1 MIKIILPL
9 IFLSSPVF
17 GETLKNNYDK
27 LNEAYAKCTNLE
39 RDADLS
45 NVNNEWLQSLSDRD
59 QIIVLR
65 SISRKAYDNCVKPE
79 SLIFSYDIVRAA
91 INGDS
96 KPLDNYI
103 KLMELSNT
111 QIELDKKFSQFN
123 PDKIKTLL
131 NNPLLNQPF
140 NARTAF
146 EQINNRDYTP

>member
-17 GETLKNNYDK
+17 GETLKNSYDK

>member
-27 LNEAYAKCTNLE
+27 LNEAYTKCTNLE